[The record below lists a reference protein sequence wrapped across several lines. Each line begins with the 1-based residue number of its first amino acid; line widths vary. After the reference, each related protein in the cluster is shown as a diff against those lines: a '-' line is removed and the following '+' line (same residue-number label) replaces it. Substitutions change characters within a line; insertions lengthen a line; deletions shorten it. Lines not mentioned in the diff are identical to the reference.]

1 MDSMPIMNNPRLN
14 KFSESYFSDQR
25 ERVEQ
30 RCFFLFGGQDIQNGN
45 AFAVDIYVQKNDNP
59 DVTKVV

>member
-45 AFAVDIYVQKNDNP
+45 AFAVDIYV
-59 DVTKVV
+59 